1 MSLVELRPGKND
13 AAPGRPVM
21 RQYDLVEKVLAYNP
35 HADEALLN
43 RAYVYAM
50 QKHGTQKRASGD
62 PFFNH
67 PLEVA
72 SILTDLKLDDATIAV
87 GLLHDTIEDTDA
99 TRAEIDQIFGG
110 EIGEIVDGL
119 TKIERLQLVTR
130 EEAQA
135 ENLRKLLLAISAD
148 VRVLL
153 VKLAD
158 RLHNMRTL
166 GFMPPEK
173 QQRIAEETM
182 DIYAPLAGRMGMQD
196 MRSELENLAFRTLQ
210 PDHYAAI
217 TDRLAEMQAEFRET
231 IASVERELTDKLRTE
246 GIDAVV
252 SSRVK
257 SAWSIATKIE
267 RKQIALEQLSDMI
280 GFRIVVPTI
289 ADCYRALGVVHTNW
303 KVVPGRFKDYI
314 SVPKHNDYRSIHTT
328 IVGLGRQRIEL
339 QIRTEEMHRIAEYG
353 IAAHAAYKE
362 GASLD
367 GVSHESQA
375 FTWLRQ
381 TIEHLTDGGG
391 SKEDFLE
398 YTKLELFQDQVFC
411 FTPRGRLIA
420 LPRGATPIDFAY
432 ALHTDIGDTTVGAK
446 INGAIVPLVTHLQS
460 GDEVEIIRDQ
470 NHLPP
475 ANWETIAATG
485 KARAAIRRAV
495 RLQAQQRAHALG
507 ERIVFSL
514 LEREN
519 VTLDEAEYEQLAKA
533 LGQPSRRDLLVAVG
547 EGKIETEALGQ
558 ALASVKGIKR
568 RRKKALDLPT
578 PDKAEGWFALRGT
591 DLFRFRSPG
600 GQSPGPNA
608 RKALDQLGFST
619 RVEISPEGVVPGD
632 RLIGILT
639 PNAPI
644 TIYPVH
650 SDALVGM
657 HDSDVAWIDVRWDMA
672 GREERTH
679 KVVIA
684 MLVQN
689 KPGVLAQVSGAIAA
703 GEANIHNLVMRIVSP
718 DFHKN
723 IFELEVRDLSQ
734 LTEVLNTL
742 KLTPGLSQV
751 HRATVAEA
759 EAVTIAD
766 WGNDGNG
773 PGE

>member
-1 MSLVELRPGKND
+1 M
-13 AAPGRPVM
+13 
-21 RQYDLVEKVLAYNP
+21 
-35 HADEALLN
+35 
-43 RAYVYAM
+43 
-50 QKHGTQKRASGD
+50 
-62 PFFNH
+62 
-67 PLEVA
+67 
-72 SILTDLKLDDATIAV
+72 KLDDATIAV
-87 GLLHDTIEDTDA
+87 ALLHDTIEDTDA
-99 TRAEIDQIFGG
+99 TRAEIDQLFGA

-166 GFMPPEK
+166 EAMPPEK
-173 QQRIAEETM
+173 QQRIAQETM

-196 MRSELENLAFRTLQ
+196 MRSELENLAFKTLQ
-210 PDHYAAI
+210 PDHYKAI
-217 TDRLAEMQAEFRET
+217 TGRLAEMQAEFSET
-231 IASVERELTDKLRTE
+231 IGTIETELTRKLKDE
-246 GIDAVV
+246 GIDAKV

-280 GFRIVVPTI
+280 GFRIIVPTV
-289 ADCYRALGVVHTNW
+289 ADCYRALGIVHTNW

-339 QIRTEEMHRIAEYG
+339 QIRTEEMHRVAEYG

-362 GASLD
+362 GADLSRF
-367 GVSHESQA
+367 GNESQA
-375 FTWLRQ
+375 FAWLRQ
-381 TIEHLTDGGG
+381 TIEHITTGAT
-391 SKEDFLE
+391 KEDFLE

-446 INGAIVPLVTHLQS
+446 INGAIMPLVSHLQS

-485 KARAAIRRAV
+485 KARSAIRRAV
-495 RLQAQQRAHALG
+495 RVQAQQRAYALG
-507 ERIVFSL
+507 EHMLATMLDRDGL
-514 LEREN
+514 L
-519 VTLDEAEYEQLAKA
+519 LDDEEAERLAKA
-533 LGQPSRRDLLVAVG
+533 LGHPNKRELLIGVG
-547 EGKIETEALGQ
+547 EGKVDAEQLGIE
-558 ALASVKGIKR
+558 LAAVKGIKK

-578 PDKAEGWFALRGT
+578 PDKAEGWFALRDT
-591 DLFRFRSPG
+591 DMFRFRVPG
-600 GQSPGPNA
+600 GQRSGPNA
-608 RKALDQLGFST
+608 RAALAQLGFST
-619 RVEISPEGVVPGD
+619 KVAISPEGVVPGD
-632 RLIGILT
+632 RLVGIMR
-639 PNAPI
+639 PGEPI
-644 TIYPVH
+644 MIYPIH
-650 SDALVGM
+650 SDALVTL
-657 HDSDVAWIDVRWDMA
+657 HDSDVAWIDVRWDIA
-672 GREERTH
+672 GREDRNH
-679 KVVIA
+679 KVVIS
-684 MLVQN
+684 MLTVN
-689 KPGVLAQVSGAIAA
+689 KPGGLAQISSAIAA
-703 GEANIHNLVMRIVSP
+703 SEANIHNLVMRIVAP

-723 IFELEVRDLSQ
+723 IFELEVKDLAQ
-734 LTEVLNTL
+734 LTDVLSAL

-751 HRATVAEA
+751 RRATVAEA
-759 EAVTIAD
+759 ESVALAD
-766 WGNDGNG
+766 WDGEDEERV
-773 PGE
+773 PA